1 MFSEARLQLS
11 YALSEFLQVACCILE
26 LARIRQP
33 HSNCRSHI
41 FTLGNLDFKKDNGN
55 SNTSHA
61 SFIHFSDEHVVGN
74 LSVVGV
80 SLGTK
85 DNVISS
91 SISHIKE
98 METGRL
104 EGAVLRDMV
113 SDIFDE
119 EEKEELENEE
129 VDKIILNSL
138 CCEIMDDMMDLG
150 IAYPQDCKNTPKH
163 KPSSS
168 GKKKR
173 TRSNL
178 KQNS

>member
-11 YALSEFLQVACCILE
+11 YAPTEFLQVVCCILE
-26 LARIRQP
+26 LARIRQL
-33 HSNCRSHI
+33 HSTCRSHI

-74 LSVVGV
+74 LSAVGV

-85 DNVISS
+85 DNLISS

-138 CCEIMDDMMDLG
+138 CCEIMDDVMDLG
-150 IAYPQDCKNTPKH
+150 ISYPQDCKNTPKH
-163 KPSSS
+163 KASSS
-168 GKKKR
+168 GKKR